1 MEENQVKNKENSPAS
16 EKQYIR
22 MRSQNKNVVIWTRNL
37 KASTTMFN
45 FIKKGVSV
53 SDRDREKTD
62 RDKERRKK
70 DKKLRKDSKQNIAGN
85 MSSEELLRLDEVSVH
100 ILC

>member
-1 MEENQVKNKENSPAS
+1 
-16 EKQYIR
+16 
-22 MRSQNKNVVIWTRNL
+22 
-37 KASTTMFN
+37 MFN

-70 DKKLRKDSKQNIAGN
+70 DKKSRKDVKQSISGN
-85 MSSEELLRLDEVSVH
+85 MSSEELLRLDEVSTIWVGNRQLFNLSDIRCAQSLFIFH
-100 ILC
+100 